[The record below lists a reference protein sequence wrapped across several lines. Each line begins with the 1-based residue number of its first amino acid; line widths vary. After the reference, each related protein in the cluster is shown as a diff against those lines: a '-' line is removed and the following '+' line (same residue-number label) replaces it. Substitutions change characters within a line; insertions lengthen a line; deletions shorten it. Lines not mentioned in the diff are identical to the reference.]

1 MEELA
6 PVKVGSQSILLL
18 AWPTSS
24 SFDSL
29 SASYLLEALAQVT
42 PRCEVLASSR
52 MANVFGVCCYT
63 SDTGQAEV
71 AS

>member
-18 AWPTSS
+18 AWPTSL
-24 SFDSL
+24 FDSL
-29 SASYLLEALAQVT
+29 SHLLEALAQVN
-42 PRCEVLASSR
+42 PHCEVLASLR
-52 MANVFGVCCYT
+52 MANLDIEQCIW

-71 AS
+71 AI